1 MHLRRETAMDY
12 EAVYCV
18 VKRAF
23 ERAEHADGTEQDL
36 VNALRKGDAFIPE
49 LSLVAEADGKIVG
62 HILFTKATVNA
73 KPVLALAPLSVLPE
87 YQRKG
92 IGKAL
97 IREGHTIAKG
107 LGYTHSIVLGSEKYY
122 SKAGYV
128 PAETFGIKAPFGVPS
143 KNFMAYQI
151 AQTDA
156 EIRGIIKYAP
166 EFGIACDCFS
176 P

>member
-1 MHLRRETAMDY
+1 MHIRKETATDY
-12 EAVYCV
+12 EIVYSV

-23 ERAEHADGTEQDL
+23 ENAEHADGNEQDL

-62 HILFTKATVNA
+62 HIMFTRATVDG

-97 IREGHTIAKG
+97 IQEGHKIAKE
-107 LGYTHSIVLGSEKYY
+107 LGYTHAIVLGSEKYY
-122 SKAGYV
+122 PKSGYS
-128 PAETFGIKAPFGVPS
+128 PAEGFGIKAPFDAPS
-143 KNFMAYQI
+143 ENFMACVLSE
-151 AQTDA
+151 TDV
-156 EIRGIIKYAP
+156 EIHGTIKYAP
-166 EFGIACDCFS
+166 EFGIE
-176 P
+176 